1 MGRAGLE
8 ARVSLPGGVSACVQL
23 RVWHSNHEPTLSS
36 QPTILCKSPVSSQV
50 PNSWAAVHVRLVAS
64 GPRHVKPEPEN
75 HRGEGT
81 RSTCLAAL
89 VA

>member
-8 ARVSLPGGVSACVQL
+8 ARVSLPGGVFACVQL

-36 QPTILCKSPVSSQV
+36 QSSILCNSPVSLQV
-50 PNSWAAVHVRLVAS
+50 PNSRAAVHVRLAAS

-75 HRGEGT
+75 RRGEEA
-81 RSTCLAAL
+81 RSTCFAAL